1 MIRNAKNQD
10 QCNSNDSKPLKNSED
25 RQGKI
30 LLNIHEDILTSKPYI
45 IYEHKVE
52 INEYMNNKTK
62 YDNESLVHLK
72 IMHQYITEAMNA
84 LLTKNRFVNKKF
96 DIAMMKSHEKID
108 NGKYYSFY
116 FRFIVNGTFRFKNTY
131 DAMQLVTLIKSISK
145 HPEVTKYINT
155 TCYGKTPNDIQQIN
169 TVLLTS

>member
-62 YDNESLVHLK
+62 YDNESLVNLK
-72 IMHQYITEAMNA
+72 IMHQYIT
-84 LLTKNRFVNKKF
+84 
-96 DIAMMKSHEKID
+96 
-108 NGKYYSFY
+108 
-116 FRFIVNGTFRFKNTY
+116 
-131 DAMQLVTLIKSISK
+131 
-145 HPEVTKYINT
+145 
-155 TCYGKTPNDIQQIN
+155 
-169 TVLLTS
+169 